1 MNVNRIALAALALV
15 LTLFAGRA
23 SAQEYTR
30 RSFLVTPGHVELT
43 GEPSRPQLL
52 RIDVSRNGPHPVFLA
67 PHVYFGVT
75 NDLTLGITHQD
86 GFCITGCGDRVYRDA
101 GFGLLYNLVRA
112 ANFELD
118 LNTGLQVR
126 NFDPFTMGAKGGVL
140 GRLSFASVGFVF
152 DPSLYVGFNR
162 RDQGN
167 RQQLVL
173 PFWFYFQ
180 VTRVVVP
187 FVGAMVVA
195 PIDYYN
201 DGTSVPVEGGV
212 IFSVSRDVDLGAYLR
227 FTNLAGDGGSFD
239 GREIGM
245 LARFRF

>member
-1 MNVNRIALAALALV
+1 MHGNRIALASLALG
-15 LTLFAGRA
+15 LALSAERA

-43 GEPSRPQLL
+43 GEPARPQLL
-52 RIDVSRNGPHPVFLA
+52 RIDVSRDGDHPVFLA

-75 NDLTLGITHQD
+75 HDLTLGITHQE
-86 GFCITGCGDRVYRDA
+86 GFCITGCGNRVYRDA
-101 GFGLLYNLVRA
+101 GFALLYNLVRA

-118 LNTGLQVR
+118 LNTGLQIR
-126 NFDPFTMGAKGGVL
+126 DFDPFTLGAKGGVL
-140 GRLSFASVGFVF
+140 GRLNFGSVGFVF

-180 VTRVVVP
+180 ASRVVVP

-195 PIDYYN
+195 PINYYN
-201 DGTSVPVEGGV
+201 HGTSVPVEGGIV
-212 IFSVSRDVDLGAYLR
+212 FSVSRDVDLGFYFR
-227 FTNLAGDGGSFD
+227 FTNLAGEGGSFD
-239 GREIGM
+239 GRELGM